1 MEPKIIKGHLYKCKE
16 NVGKSYTKGRVYM
29 CEHEVPG
36 NNDSDSIYACGF
48 ITNNQGNTGH
58 AWPYQPD
65 KHPWTKDDAARNRW
79 STIFD
84 DLGEKPHGIILCP
97 YEVGD
102 CVKWYCDD
110 DGKTHTSKITAIS
123 IEIGANGVPQFT
135 YETRIKFKGIM
146 QLAAFTPTEIKQAE
160 K

>member
-29 CEHEVPG
+29 CEQETKAPC
-36 NNDSDSIYACGF
+36 DDIYACGF

-65 KHPWTKDDAARNRW
+65 KHPWTRDNAEDNRW

-84 DLGEKPHGIILCP
+84 DLGERPHGIILCP

-102 CVKWYCDD
+102 RVKWYCDD

-123 IEIGANGVPQFT
+123 VEIGANGVPQFT
-135 YETRIKFKGIM
+135 YETRIKFKSIM
-146 QLAAFTPTEIKQAE
+146 QRATIYPINIKQAE